1 MRALLTLLALVS
13 LSAPLSVLAAG
24 LNDTGVT
31 QCLNTAGT
39 ALETCSS
46 TNTGNAVTVA
56 YPRQDA
62 RFGRDAAQAA
72 GKLPAKTGGG
82 AAGFDFTP
90 LDASGNA
97 IALNGPPST
106 HACIHD
112 NVTNLT
118 WEVKTTSGLHNQA
131 HTYTWHNG
139 TTGDL
144 GADTCGGTLSAYSNL
159 CNTNNYVLAVNAAS
173 PCGAGSNL
181 WRVPTRR
188 ELLSIVH
195 HGTNSP
201 AIDPDYFPNTDSDW
215 FWTSDIY
222 APNPAGAWGVY
233 FGNGGTY
240 AYDRSNDGHVRLVRS
255 GQ

>member
-1 MRALLTLLALVS
+1 MKTRTSLLLALFAFI
-13 LSAPLSVLAAG
+13 SAPALAVG

-31 QCLNTAGT
+31 KCTNDGATLVACT
-39 ALETCSS
+39 SS
-46 TNTGNAVTVA
+46 NTGNSAP

-72 GKLPAKTGGG
+72 GLLPAKTGGG

-90 LDASGNA
+90 LDAAGNA
-97 IALNGPPST
+97 IALTGTPPVPSAT
-106 HACIHD
+106 PACVHD

-118 WEVKTTSGLHNQA
+118 WEVKTAANMGDWYDFAGAATYASATNTAGLC
-131 HTYTWHNG
+131 G
-139 TTGDL
+139 T
-144 GADTCGGTLSAYSNL
+144 GGN
-159 CNTNNYVLAVNAAS
+159 
-173 PCGAGSNL
+173 P

-201 AIDPDYFPNTDSDW
+201 AIDPDYFPHTDSDW
-215 FWTSDIY
+215 FWTSDVY
-222 APNPAGAWGVY
+222 APNPAYAWSVLFYDGST
-233 FGNGGTY
+233 N
-240 AYDRSNDGHVRLVRS
+240 AYYQSSSNHVRLVRS